1 MTATHPSDREL
12 DEFLLG
18 KFPDPDHVAVEA
30 HLAGCPGCQERAA
43 DRTAGDTLTELLA
56 AARTRADA
64 DRAAAP
70 TPAPAGS
77 ATPSLFAPTRVWD
90 DGAPVSVRGDDV
102 PPALVAHPKYR
113 VVRRLGAGGMGTVWL
128 AEHAVMNRLVA
139 IKVIRPD
146 LLAKPGATDRFLRE
160 VRAAAKLH
168 HPNIVTAFDAEPAGD
183 SCLLVMEYVP
193 GETLGDRIKAG
204 RLPVAEACRAVRDA
218 ARGLAHAHASGLVH
232 RDVKP
237 HNLILAADGTTK
249 VLDFGL
255 AGVVAGEAVAA
266 HGEGLT
272 GTGMVAG
279 TPDYIAPEQA
289 ADPHAA
295 DARSDVYGL
304 GCTLYHLLAGRPPFP
319 GGSVI
324 EKLAAQK
331 GREPEPIPG
340 LPAGLATVLAKM
352 TAKRPSGRFRSA
364 DEVVAPLERCIR
376 AADPKRRNRRRVA
389 TAAGLLFAGL
399 LMAVA
404 GVVIKIEYDNQV
416 IEVRT
421 DDPDIEVA
429 MRRKGEVLRVVDRKS
444 EQTWVIDTATNQ
456 IARADQPG
464 GLRLTLPK
472 TNEAVVLRR
481 GGKEVFRVTRV
492 PSDRKLIQGVWRGV
506 AAEVGGQSM
515 PPEFINAIKPTLTFT
530 AEKVTG
536 RPAGTFPKA
545 FLEMAAAKG
554 LLPRQAA
561 AIAEKGVEGVYHLDP
576 ARSPKTI
583 DLFTLGEPRRTGL
596 GLYLLEGDTLK
607 LCLSIDPER
616 VGDRP
621 KEFATKAGEM
631 RAILTLK
638 RLRGAELPAPKP

>member
-18 KFPDPDHVAVEA
+18 KFPDPDHVAVEE
-30 HLAGCPGCQERAA
+30 HLAGCPGCQVRAA

-70 TPAPAGS
+70 TA
-77 ATPSLFAPTRVWD
+77 
-90 DGAPVSVRGDDV
+90 APVSVRGDDV
-102 PPALVAHPKYR
+102 PPTLVAHPKYR
-113 VVRRLGAGGMGTVWL
+113 VVRRLGTGGMGTVWL

-139 IKVIRPD
+139 IKMIRPD

-193 GETLGDRIKAG
+193 GETLGNRLKVG
-204 RLPVAEACRAVRDA
+204 PLPVAEACRAVRDA
-218 ARGLAHAHASGLVH
+218 ARGLAHAHAAGLVH

-289 ADPHAA
+289 AAPHAA

-319 GGSVI
+319 GGSVA

-331 GREPEPIPG
+331 GCEPEPIPG
-340 LPAGLATVLAKM
+340 LPPGLATVLAKM
-352 TAKRPSGRFRSA
+352 TAKRPENRFRSA
-364 DEVVAPLERCIR
+364 AEMVAPLEACIR
-376 AADPKRRNRRRVA
+376 EADPKRRNRRRVA
-389 TAAGLLFAGL
+389 TAVGLLFAGL
-399 LMAVA
+399 LLAVA
-404 GVVIKIEYDNQV
+404 WVVIKIEYNNQV

-421 DDPDIEVA
+421 DDTDIEVA
-429 MRRKGEVLRVVDRKS
+429 MKRKGEVLRVIDRKS

-456 IARADQPG
+456 IAQADQPG

-472 TNEAVVLRR
+472 TNEAVILRR
-481 GGKEVFRVTRV
+481 DGKEVFRVTRV
-492 PSDRKLIQGVWRGV
+492 PSDRNLIQGVWRGV
-506 AAEVGGQSM
+506 AAELGGQSM

-530 AEKVTG
+530 AEKCTG
-536 RPAGTFPKA
+536 RPAGTLPKA

-554 LLPRQAA
+554 MLPKQAA
-561 AIAEKGVEGVYHLDP
+561 AIVEKGVEGVYHLDP

-583 DLFTLGEPRRTGL
+583 DFFTLGEYHRTGL

-607 LCLSIDPER
+607 LCFSIDPER

-621 KEFATKAGEM
+621 TEFATKAGEM

-638 RLRGAELPAPKP
+638 RLTRAEQPAPKP